1 MNIIPFY
8 RRNRPHITINKKAY
22 FITFWLNKAI
32 PTNVL
37 IKFKNNYDFE
47 LDLLL
52 KIKNGFERKKEI
64 YDLQKK
70 YFGIFDNCLAK
81 SENNIKWLSD
91 VKIAGIV
98 RESIMYRDK
107 KDYEL
112 LCYNIMP
119 NHVHLVVYV
128 ERFVKPLHKILQSL
142 KRHTARQSNIFLNRT
157 GTPFWHPESY
167 DHYVRDRSELFRIFE
182 YTMSD
187 PVKAGLITCPKDWN
201 WSYCKY

>member
-8 RRNRPHITINKKAY
+8 RRNLPHITIDQKAY

-32 PTNVL
+32 PTNVM
-37 IKFKNNYDFE
+37 IMFKYQYDLEFKI
-47 LDLLL
+47 LSKL
-52 KIKNGFERKKEI
+52 KNEFERKIKI

-70 YFGIFDNCLAK
+70 YFGIFDEYLDRA
-81 SENNIKWLSD
+81 ENNVKWLSD
-91 VKIAGIV
+91 ISIASIVK
-98 RESIMYRDK
+98 ESILYRDK

-142 KRHTARQSNIFLNRT
+142 KRHTARQGNILLNRT
-157 GTPFWHPESY
+157 GNQFWHPESY
-167 DHYVRDRSELFRIFE
+167 DHYVRDHKELSRILD
-182 YTMSD
+182 YTMNN
-187 PVKAGLITCPKDWN
+187 PVKAGLIKNAEDWK